1 MPKEILPVQMHT
13 MEQLLAPLGVTNQ
26 HKGLHV
32 MSFNPGD
39 IEVPILHPFRSDHF
53 FLTLVHE
60 GEFSINANL
69 LEYNVKKNNILMV
82 APNTVRQFL
91 NVSPDCRLTSII
103 FTSTYLSATSI
114 HTKNVEA
121 FDFLSSQVNPLLVI
135 DQESADTLISI
146 MKVLES
152 KMDIHNDLAF
162 QDEVALSIFTGFIYE
177 VGALYQKQQTIGEVK
192 GTRKEELTFRFLKIL
207 PQHFKEERS
216 VQAYAAMLN
225 ITPKYLSQTVKE
237 ITGKTAGEFIDE
249 IVILEAKVALNDPAL
264 TIAQVAAYLN
274 FADQFVFSKFFKKQ
288 CDISPS
294 KYRQTPQ

>member
-1 MPKEILPVQMHT
+1 MPKEIRPVQMHT
-13 MEQLLAPLGVTNQ
+13 MEQLLAPLGVTSQ

-32 MSFNPGD
+32 MSFNPED
-39 IEVPILHPFRSDHF
+39 VEVPILHPFRSDHF

-60 GEFSINANL
+60 GELSINANL
-69 LEYNVKKNNILMV
+69 LEYKVKKNNMLMI
-82 APNTVRQFL
+82 APNTVRQFQ
-91 NVSPDCRLTSII
+91 NVSPDCRLTSVI
-103 FTSTYLSATSI
+103 FTSAYLSATSI

-135 DQESADTLISI
+135 DQESKDTLTSI
-146 MKVLES
+146 LNILES
-152 KMDIHNDLAF
+152 KIEGRNDLAF
-162 QDEVALSIFTGFIYE
+162 QDEVLLNIFTGFIYE
-177 VGALYQKQQTIGEVK
+177 IGALYQKQQAFGEVK

-249 IVILEAKVALNDPAL
+249 IVIMEAKVALNDPAL
-264 TIAQVAAYLN
+264 TIAQIATYLN
-274 FADQFVFSKFFKKQ
+274 FADQFFFSKFFKKQ
-288 CDISPS
+288 CGTSPS
-294 KYRQTPQ
+294 KYRQTP

>member
-13 MEQLLAPLGVTNQ
+13 MEQLLAPLGVTKQ

-53 FLTLVHE
+53 SFTLVHE
-60 GEFSINANL
+60 GDFSINANL

-91 NVSPDCRLTSII
+91 NVSPNCRLTAVI
-103 FTSTYLSATSI
+103 FTSAYLSATSI

-121 FDFLSSQVNPLLVI
+121 FDFLSSQVNPLLAI
-135 DQESADTLISI
+135 DEKAIAPLTSI
-146 MKVLES
+146 LNIIES
-152 KMDIHNDLAF
+152 KMDIPDELAF
-162 QDEVALSIFTGFIYE
+162 QDEVLLSLFTGFVYE
-177 VGALYQKQQTIGEVK
+177 VGALYQKQQKIGEVK

-237 ITGKTAGEFIDE
+237 VTGKTAGEFIDE

-274 FADQFVFSKFFKKQ
+274 FADQFFFSKFFKKQ
-288 CDISPS
+288 CGISPS
-294 KYRQTPQ
+294 KYRQTPR

>member
-1 MPKEILPVQMHT
+1 MPKEISPVQMHT
-13 MEQLLAPLGVTNQ
+13 MEQLLAPLGITSQ
-26 HKGLHV
+26 HKGLYV

-53 FLTLVHE
+53 SFTLVHE
-60 GEFSINANL
+60 GDFSINANL

-82 APNTVRQFL
+82 APHTVRQFL
-91 NVSPDCRLTSII
+91 NVSPDCRLTSVI
-103 FTSTYLSATSI
+103 FTSAYLSATSI

-121 FDFLSSQVNPLLVI
+121 FDFLSSQVSPLLAI
-135 DQESADTLISI
+135 DQESMDTLTSI
-146 MKVLES
+146 LSILEN
-152 KMDIHNDLAF
+152 KIDTRNELAF
-162 QDEVALSIFTGFIYE
+162 QDEVMINLFTGFIYE
-177 VGALYQKQQTIGEVK
+177 ISALYQKQQTIGEVK

-249 IVILEAKVALNDPAL
+249 IVMMEAKVALNDPAL

-274 FADQFVFSKFFKKQ
+274 FADQFFFSKFFKKQ
-288 CDISPS
+288 SGISPS
-294 KYRQTPQ
+294 KYRQMS

>member
-53 FLTLVHE
+53 SFTLVHE
-60 GEFSINANL
+60 GDFSINANL

-91 NVSPDCRLTSII
+91 NVSPNCRLTAVI
-103 FTSTYLSATSI
+103 FTSAYLSATSI

-121 FDFLSSQVNPLLVI
+121 FDFLSSQVNPLLAI
-135 DQESADTLISI
+135 DEKAMAPLTSI
-146 MKVLES
+146 LNIIES
-152 KMDIHNDLAF
+152 KMDIPDELAF
-162 QDEVALSIFTGFIYE
+162 QDEVLLSLFTGFVYE
-177 VGALYQKQQTIGEVK
+177 VGALYQKQQKIGEVK

-237 ITGKTAGEFIDE
+237 VTGKTAGDFIDE

-274 FADQFVFSKFFKKQ
+274 FADQFFFSKFFKKQ
-288 CDISPS
+288 CGISPS
-294 KYRQTPQ
+294 KYRQTPR